1 MYAIEGMVAW
11 VSSRWHLCGVLEDGK
26 ATIPKGW
33 KKAGIRWNHC
43 AAS

>member
-26 ATIPKGW
+26 QLGW
-33 KKAGIRWNHC
+33 NKAGIRWNHC
-43 AAS
+43 AVS